1 MKNNNQSF
9 IKIYNSF
16 LENGDNKLSP
26 KQLYFYALLHA
37 RYSPFLECT
46 ETTLSILNESQIVYK
61 DKNERKNIANIKKT
75 IFSLHDMGFIKIE
88 CSDSKIDKNSFI
100 RVKFPTLADGFEQ
113 VKRDIFNMAENENEL
128 YILITIQ
135 RFKNG
140 YEKAKSKW
148 ADVLGCSKNTGIAII
163 NKMLEDKK
171 IYCVEGVTYKDNQGR
186 FKQDPTKWYLCEKPV
201 ILLDSEEK
209 EKLVE
214 QMEETK
220 QEVIENKIDST
231 STFDTIYGE
240 LTLDDIMN
248 RYSESNWGKKIE
260 KNGKQV
266 NAPIEF
272 FEYAVY
278 KIMKDNGLQPG
289 VVKKCES
296 IINLYKKKDF
306 YDGTFEQLEAEYQ
319 SQLKKKKRE
328 EMLKQSNN
336 VVIDTDGNY
345 IPVNVDNID
354 TIDFS
359 KVEKIV
365 YDNCGKVET
374 KFASFY
380 RIMRF
385 ENGDF
390 VYEQAKEGAFEY
402 AVELYK
408 EHVKTNEVLDFE
420 KCKKI
425 QTAVFD
431 KFYEPKNT
439 TGERVIYIKS
449 PSTPKTEQKNEQVKQ
464 LSFKNI
470 SHDDDEPEYKP
481 QKKKDDRDISK
492 FLDDEEEYWGTKKKD
507 GWIDI
512 ENL

>member
-1 MKNNNQSF
+1 
-9 IKIYNSF
+9 
-16 LENGDNKLSP
+16 
-26 KQLYFYALLHA
+26 
-37 RYSPFLECT
+37 
-46 ETTLSILNESQIVYK
+46 
-61 DKNERKNIANIKKT
+61 
-75 IFSLHDMGFIKIE
+75 
-88 CSDSKIDKNSFI
+88 
-100 RVKFPTLADGFEQ
+100 
-113 VKRDIFNMAENENEL
+113 MAENEDEL
-128 YILITIQ
+128 YVLITIQ
-135 RFKNG
+135 RFNKVG
-140 YEKAKSKW
+140 FEKAKSKW

-163 NKMLEDKK
+163 NKMLDDKK
-171 IYCVEGVTYKDNQGR
+171 IYCVEGATYKDNQGR
-186 FKQDPTKWYLCEKPV
+186 FKQEPTKWYLYKKPV
-201 ILLDSEEK
+201 VLMESEEK

-248 RYSESNWGKKIE
+248 RYNKSNWGKKIE

-272 FEYAVY
+272 YEYAVY

-359 KVEKIV
+359 KIEKIV
-365 YDNCGKVET
+365 YDNGGKVET

-380 RIMRF
+380 RTTRF

-390 VYEQAKEGAFEY
+390 VYEPAKEGAFEH

-408 EHVKTNEVLDFE
+408 EHVMTGEVLDFD
-420 KCKKI
+420 KCQKI

-431 KFYEPKNT
+431 KFYETKNT
-439 TGERVIYIKS
+439 EGERVVYIKS
-449 PSTPKTEQKNEQVKQ
+449 PSTPKTEQKN
-464 LSFKNI
+464 
-470 SHDDDEPEYKP
+470 
-481 QKKKDDRDISK
+481 
-492 FLDDEEEYWGTKKKD
+492 
-507 GWIDI
+507 
-512 ENL
+512 